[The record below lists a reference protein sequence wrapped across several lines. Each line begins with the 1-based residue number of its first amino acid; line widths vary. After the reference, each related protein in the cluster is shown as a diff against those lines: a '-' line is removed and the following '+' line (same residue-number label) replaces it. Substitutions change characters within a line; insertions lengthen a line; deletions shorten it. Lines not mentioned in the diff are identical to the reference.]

1 MIKGIY
7 VLFQRTI
14 TVACTRPRSWA
25 GLKTERFYNNGR
37 GKDMKLIL
45 VDDEGVLLD
54 EVDVAEDEFSYAQE
68 DGGAA
73 TLLLGSLQPGR
84 LA

>member
-1 MIKGIY
+1 VIKGIY

-25 GLKTERFYNNGR
+25 GLKMGRFYNNGR
-37 GKDMKLIL
+37 GSMKLIL
-45 VDDEGVLLD
+45 TDDDGVLLD
-54 EVDVAEDEFSYAQE
+54 EVDVHEEEFSYAQE